1 MRSASPAPAPPP
13 TATPT
18 PTPSPTVGARPTPQE
33 APGEEEDEEATDG
46 ASARVPWNVALA
58 WTQGYNAAGLTRGGE
73 QSFNPEYS
81 WSFLL
86 RAGYRFPDTQ
96 YQVSVVQPYLL
107 ELTESEITTSS
118 QEFQAGDTSLR
129 VNDLRFFTLTE
140 DSTLVLIPTAAI
152 GLPTSDA
159 SDAATMVLSTGA
171 NVTGLVTYSKW
182 LEGVNAGLSLTYSRR
197 WNSSNTV
204 RATKPFPCVLG
215 NQDASQDCVHLGGS
229 STTRDV
235 FVLGVSANANF
246 SSTLSANLSVGFGW
260 NLAYPLADARIT
272 TITDAEYTLPDQSL
286 THWRNSRTIRIGLN
300 YFFEPWLI
308 GAAFV
313 RNAFSER
320 GPDGTL
326 RAPFEPL
333 DTVLGTTLTLNTD
346 GLNAMQ
352 ATGNA
357 PRQR

>member
-1 MRSASPAPAPPP
+1 
-13 TATPT
+13 
-18 PTPSPTVGARPTPQE
+18 
-33 APGEEEDEEATDG
+33 
-46 ASARVPWNVALA
+46 VPWNVALA